1 MLGDFERDDASVKEW
16 RLRILFLGLVD
27 DIRRLGIAF
36 AVVVVV
42 IVVVVFEDEDTSSG
56 SAEDEA
62 VGGGGGEVAGVFDV
76 SSVSFSV
83 QILRDTAQRCIC
95 RLDRIVTAVLLLLF
109 ADVDRKLSADG
120 VRFVYV
126 FFC

>member
-1 MLGDFERDDASVKEW
+1 MLGEFERNDAPVKEW

-27 DIRRLGIAF
+27 DIRRLGVVF
-36 AVVVVV
+36 AAAVVV

-56 SAEDEA
+56 SAEDE
-62 VGGGGGEVAGVFDV
+62 VGGGGEVAGVFDV

-95 RLDRIVTAVLLLLF
+95 RLDRIVTAVLLLF

>member
-1 MLGDFERDDASVKEW
+1 MLGEFERDDASVKEW

-56 SAEDEA
+56 SAEDE
-62 VGGGGGEVAGVFDV
+62 VSGGGGEVAGVFDV

>member
-1 MLGDFERDDASVKEW
+1 MLGEFERDDASVKEW

-56 SAEDEA
+56 SAEDE
-62 VGGGGGEVAGVFDV
+62 VGGGGEVAGVFDV